1 MRTIKFRGKST
12 DSYGNGIN
20 KYDWII
26 GNLLIEEHHE
36 TTHNSNHYIM
46 HYNKHYK
53 DNKTKMTSPVFPNT
67 IGQSLERDDRQG
79 APIYEGDIRKITLRG
94 GGWWGAVDVDKIG
107 VVEWN
112 DDTSMFVIRWGY
124 SKNQHHCDDSEDIF
138 YTSVLLGNI
147 HDNPELIK

>member
-1 MRTIKFRGKST
+1 MRTIKCRGYCTETQSWVIGSLITYK
-12 DSYGNGIN
+12 NGETYIVEHI
-20 KYDWII
+20 D
-26 GNLLIEEHHE
+26 EEVSFLVDPE
-36 TTHNSNHYIM
+36 M
-46 HYNKHYK
+46 
-53 DNKTKMTSPVFPNT
+53 V
-67 IGQSLERDDRQG
+67 GQSLERDDRQG